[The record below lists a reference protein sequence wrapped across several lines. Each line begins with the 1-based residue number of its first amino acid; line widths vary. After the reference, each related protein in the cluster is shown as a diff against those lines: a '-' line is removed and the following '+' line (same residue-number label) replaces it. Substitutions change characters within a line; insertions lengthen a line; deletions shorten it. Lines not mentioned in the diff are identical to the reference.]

1 MEENGSSKEDTVIR
15 IIRIMEAWSFHYR
28 LEYQLVSFNVDHL
41 GVNNC
46 DLKFLGIKVF
56 SACGLI
62 QKTIKDSIQQITRDL
77 SEFQAPKL
85 LHEIER
91 MLRYRLGEEIA
102 IPIFLVDEKNEIL
115 TSLIKKADEVTKLK
129 GELLTDLSGLVDVL
143 SALPVS

>member
-1 MEENGSSKEDTVIR
+1 M
-15 IIRIMEAWSFHYR
+15 
-28 LEYQLVSFNVDHL
+28 DHL

-62 QKTIKDSIQQITRDL
+62 QKTIKDSLQKMARDL

-85 LHEIER
+85 LNEIER

-102 IPIFLVDEKNEIL
+102 VPIFLVDEKNDLL

-129 GELLTDLSGLVDVL
+129 GDLLNDLSGLVDVL
-143 SALPVS
+143 SALPKNGN